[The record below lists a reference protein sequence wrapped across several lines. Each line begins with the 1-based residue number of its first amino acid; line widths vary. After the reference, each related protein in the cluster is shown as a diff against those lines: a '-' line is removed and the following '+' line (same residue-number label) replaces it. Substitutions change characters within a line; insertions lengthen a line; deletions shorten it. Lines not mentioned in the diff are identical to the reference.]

1 MTLKRFIIIFYVFIM
16 KVQAIFRIYQIYLAF
31 QSIGTNF
38 AERKHKTQFD
48 DMERNEPIRKFT
60 REDILALLARGREI
74 KERRQKEAE
83 EWYAERQ
90 RRKKEAAESGYYDIE
105 WN

>member
-1 MTLKRFIIIFYVFIM
+1 MILKRFIILYFNI
-16 KVQAIFRIYQIYLAF
+16 KHQAFFRNQQLNLAI

-38 AERKHKTQFD
+38 AKSKHKTQFD
-48 DMERNEPIRKFT
+48 DMDGNEPIRKFT

-83 EWYAERQ
+83 EWYAGKQ
-90 RRKKEAAESGYYDIE
+90 HS
-105 WN
+105 

>member
-1 MTLKRFIIIFYVFIM
+1 MKLKRFIIIFYVFIM

-38 AERKHKTQFD
+38 AKRKHKTQFD
-48 DMERNEPIRKFT
+48 DMDGNEPIRKFT
-60 REDILALLARGREI
+60 REDLLALLARGREI

-83 EWYAERQ
+83 EIYTEKQ
-90 RRKKEAAESGYYDIE
+90 HLKS
-105 WN
+105 